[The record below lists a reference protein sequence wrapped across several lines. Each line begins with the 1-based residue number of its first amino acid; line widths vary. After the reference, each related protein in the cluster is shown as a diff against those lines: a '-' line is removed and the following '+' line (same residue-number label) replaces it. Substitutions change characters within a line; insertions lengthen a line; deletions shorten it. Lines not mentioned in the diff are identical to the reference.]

1 MMMKRFALAGVAL
14 AALVAVPAL
23 ALQQHAISINQP
35 MTRAA
40 VQAMIQTHFAQ
51 ADVNGDGFVTK
62 TEFDARIAAHKA
74 QREAKRDERQ
84 ADRFA
89 ALDTNK
95 DGSISKAEF
104 EAGHDAR
111 IEKRV
116 IVRKDGKGGVD
127 IDGDID
133 GDAKVKVMRRGGPG
147 MGAGPGVMMMRMR
160 MGENWFANAD
170 ADKDGRV
177 SLAEASAKPLAM
189 FDRADTNKDGTITP
203 EERRAVWDMMRAE
216 RPDKPGR

>member
-1 MMMKRFALAGVAL
+1 MKTFALAGVAL
-14 AALVAVPAL
+14 AALVTVPAL
-23 ALQQHAISINQP
+23 ALQQHDMPHNQP

-40 VQAMIQTHFAQ
+40 VQAMIQTHFTQ

-62 TEFDARIAAHKA
+62 AEFDARVAAHKA
-74 QREAKRDERQ
+74 QRDAKRAEHQ

-95 DGSISKAEF
+95 DGAINKAEF
-104 EAGHDAR
+104 EAGHAAR
-111 IEKRV
+111 VEKRV
-116 IVRKDGKGGVD
+116 IVRTDKRGAGAE
-127 IDGDID
+127 
-133 GDAKVKVMRRGGPG
+133 GDAKMKIMRRGGPG
-147 MGAGPGVMMMRMR
+147 MHPGGAMMRMR

-189 FDRADTNKDGTITP
+189 FDRADANKDGTITP
-203 EERRAVWDMMRAE
+203 EERRAVWQMMRAE
-216 RPDKPGR
+216 RPAKPVS

>member
-1 MMMKRFALAGVAL
+1 MKTFALAGVAL

-23 ALQQHAISINQP
+23 ALQQHDMPHNQP

-40 VQAMIQTHFAQ
+40 VQAMIQTHFTQ

-62 TEFDARIAAHKA
+62 AEFDARVAAHKA
-74 QREAKRDERQ
+74 QRDAKRAERQ
-84 ADRFA
+84 SDRFA

-104 EAGHDAR
+104 EAGHAAR
-111 IEKRV
+111 VEKRV
-116 IVRKDGKGGVD
+116 IVRKDGKAE
-127 IDGDID
+127 
-133 GDAKVKVMRRGGPG
+133 GDAKVKIMHRGGPG
-147 MGAGPGVMMMRMR
+147 MHPGGAMMRMH

-189 FDRADTNKDGTITP
+189 FDRADANKDGTITP
-203 EERRAVWDMMRAE
+203 EERSAVWQTMRAQ
-216 RPDKPGR
+216 RPAKPVS